1 MGKGV
6 DWAYMLPI
14 EAVFQSISK
23 TLGSLHPDLPSPE
36 VQIAHENLVGGANQS
51 YNILPYLEDRPEL
64 SYSESPKLKL
74 SESRSDK
81 HDLEYSPAALTF
93 PRVQHSTERR
103 KSDLT
108 DDSRGSAIADES
120 IAWVR
125 KAVLSL
131 GKILKKLET
140 AERALVTLISKL
152 QMATGC
158 VCTLVF

>member
-93 PRVQHSTERR
+93 TEPEYTFSSI
-103 KSDLT
+103 KSGMSNLT
-108 DDSRGSAIADES
+108 NDSRGSATTDGS
-120 IAWVR
+120 IAWALLPMQEER
-125 KAVLSL
+125 N
-131 GKILKKLET
+131 ILYDT
-140 AERALVTLISKL
+140 D
-152 QMATGC
+152 
-158 VCTLVF
+158 